1 MAYKPDN
8 LQNCLPRLGTGDN
21 LAADDGGYSVGVWT
35 YRQITADGDLATMVA
50 DDYITDGNDKGVKPG
65 DIIAFVETAV
75 DAQWM
80 TVDTVDAD
88 GLVAV
93 TSFSNP

>member
-1 MAYKPDN
+1 VAYKSDN
-8 LQNCLPRLGTGDN
+8 LQQIFPRMGSGDN
-21 LAADDGGYSVGVWT
+21 VALDDGGYAVGLWS
-35 YRQITADGDLATMVA
+35 YRQITADDALATMVA